1 MFFHCSFAVNNA
13 NDENSTSSVATVES
27 VNDQTSDETSDK
39 SISMNAAKKRVSI
52 IPVKSNRTSEL
63 RRASIAR
70 SKSVGDDLKPHQFV
84 TPKKPILSTALAKSV
99 NAIIR
104 SESSENGAA
113 RAKFGDRKSLGS
125 NLPTIINSLNLF
137 NVVTDEMKA
146 AGPGAYILKKF
157 GVTNSPKRTP
167 KKVAVKPKRLSLRSE
182 VRFPFS
188 TGYCDENLRKQISFI
203 FS

>member
-1 MFFHCSFAVNNA
+1 
-13 NDENSTSSVATVES
+13 
-27 VNDQTSDETSDK
+27 
-39 SISMNAAKKRVSI
+39 MNAAKKRASI

-70 SKSVGDDLKPHQFV
+70 SKSVGDDLKPLQFV
-84 TPKKPILSTALAKSV
+84 TPKKPILSTAMAKSV

-104 SESSENGAA
+104 SESSVH
-113 RAKFGDRKSLGS
+113 AKFGDRKSLGS
-125 NLPTIINSLNLF
+125 NLPTIIDNMNLF

-182 VRFPFS
+182 VGRFFYR
-188 TGYCDENLRKQISFI
+188 GNCDENLRTKF
-203 FS
+203 FSLFSVE